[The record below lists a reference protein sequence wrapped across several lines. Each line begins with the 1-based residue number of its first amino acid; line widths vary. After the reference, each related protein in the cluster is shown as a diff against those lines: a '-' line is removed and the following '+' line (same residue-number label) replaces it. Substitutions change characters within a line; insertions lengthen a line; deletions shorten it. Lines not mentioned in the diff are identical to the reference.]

1 MLRDPQLDRLVGR
14 AVYLQAENLQKTGA
28 FKVRGALSA
37 LTAATGSEAHRP
49 VVTASAGNF
58 GQGVAWGATE
68 LGRSALVFVP
78 ESTPE
83 IKRQRIV
90 RFGAE
95 VRVLGEDFDQTNTL
109 ARRFAELEGGVFLP
123 PFDHAR
129 VIEGQGTAV
138 RELLLAVP
146 QIDALVLPC
155 GGGGLVAGAVL
166 AARELGRDVRI
177 VAVEPVGL
185 PSLGRALTHGRPIK
199 LDAGHT
205 LADGIAVR
213 EVGRLPLRVM
223 RRHLAGVVTVTEP
236 QLLHAIRFL
245 ALETKQIVEGAGAA
259 ATAALLSHSSGLETL
274 LGDRR
279 NVGVLLSG
287 GNLDPALLC
296 QALGNTAEAA

>member
-1 MLRDPQLDRLVGR
+1 
-14 AVYLQAENLQKTGA
+14 
-28 FKVRGALSA
+28 
-37 LTAATGSEAHRP
+37 
-49 VVTASAGNF
+49 
-58 GQGVAWGATE
+58 
-68 LGRSALVFVP
+68 
-78 ESTPE
+78 
-83 IKRQRIV
+83 
-90 RFGAE
+90 
-95 VRVLGEDFDQTNTL
+95 VRVLGEDFDETNTL
-109 ARRFAELEGGVFLP
+109 ARRFAELEGGTFLP

-146 QIDALVLPC
+146 SIDALVLPC

-185 PSLGRALTHGRPIK
+185 PSLGRALDHGRPIK
-199 LDAGHT
+199 LAAGHT

-245 ALETKQIVEGAGAA
+245 ALEAKQIVEGAGAA
-259 ATAALLSHSSGLETL
+259 ATAALLGRSSGLEEM

-287 GNLDPALLC
+287 GNLDPAVLC
-296 QALGNTAEAA
+296 RALGSTAEAA